1 MATPSAKPGVNGVSS
16 PGGSTPSH
24 TRDWGAL
31 RSGEPGSAFRGLTK
45 GRGGDRGGRRSG
57 RGGRGSRAGGSLPSG
72 RGGGDQANATKPEPN
87 PVKVDVPTEPKATPA
102 AGASTSPVEK
112 GTTPTAT
119 NEKAPKPRGS
129 SRKSSRNVPTLILPP
144 SSPTLETTPAAT
156 PARQGNRRRRSQ
168 QRRKSP
174 TTTTPSPKLSVDPSP
189 NPNLLRP
196 QRARTGP
203 PSPVISTKDVPPHLS
218 AGPHIT
224 TFDMKH
230 NIDALVERVRAVAMD
245 NNRPTTPGSHIDW
258 AGDDDDSL
266 PDLDDW
272 GVTTS
277 TSVAEDRIE
286 ISPILVDGLKP
297 LPEPT
302 VRVDNDREE
311 REVNTAPVVD
321 VVPQIADKAPPHD
334 EKWKSKRFPR
344 ALQVDSKAEV
354 SSKPIKFTDTAAQV
368 ASASERTNLHV
379 PADVSPTSSSEPPL
393 KASLHPS
400 LPAKPVAAVQNLVVQ
415 AKLRP
420 GAMPMRVSVPVK
432 QPVIVDKPPESTQ
445 LPVAAVE
452 KTAPPVEQ
460 PSKTLEK
467 PLTSVVVTDTLPQ
480 LIVAPPTAE
489 PSPEVNSSTEDSS
502 EKAGMAASI
511 HAPLSLPESA
521 SSLNLVQPIPT
532 APRAFNPTHQR
543 AHTVGRVQQFN
554 QLQTPPGFQQRF
566 SRSGTSTPRG
576 GYGTHVTHSRTHSSP
591 PTGSGLNPRVHTQRP
606 VITVDAISRLARTIG
621 GIPPPRAQEVSIT
634 KE

>member
-45 GRGGDRGGRRSG
+45 GRGGDRGGRRGG
-57 RGGRGSRAGGSLPSG
+57 RGGRGSRAGGGSSPGG
-72 RGGGDQANATKPEPN
+72 RGRGDQANATKPEPN
-87 PVKVDVPTEPKATPA
+87 PAKVDFPTEPKPAPA
-102 AGASTSPVEK
+102 AGASASPVEK

-119 NEKAPKPRGS
+119 NEKAPKPKGS

-144 SSPTLETTPAAT
+144 SSPAVEIAPATA
-156 PARQGNRRRRSQ
+156 PARQANRRRRSQ
-168 QRRKSP
+168 QRGKSP
-174 TTTTPSPKLSVDPSP
+174 TTAPSPKLSVDP

-218 AGPHIT
+218 AGPSIT

-277 TSVAEDRIE
+277 TAVAEDRIE

-297 LPEPT
+297 LPEPI
-302 VRVDNDREE
+302 VRIDNDQEK
-311 REVNTAPVVD
+311 REVNAAPTVD
-321 VVPQIADKAPPHD
+321 VVPQIEDKAPPQD
-334 EKWKSKRFPR
+334 EKWKSKHFPR

-354 SSKPIKFTDTAAQV
+354 SPKSMNSTDTTAHTT
-368 ASASERTNLHV
+368 SAPEPTNVHA
-379 PADVSPTSSSEPPL
+379 PPHVSPTKSSEPLP
-393 KASLHPS
+393 KAPLHPS

-445 LPVAAVE
+445 PPVAAVE
-452 KTAPPVEQ
+452 KTALPIEQ

-467 PLTSVVVTDTLPQ
+467 PLTSVVVADTLPQ
-480 LIVAPPTAE
+480 LIVAPPTVE

-502 EKAGMAASI
+502 DKAGLAASI
-511 HAPLSLPESA
+511 HAPVSLPESA
-521 SSLNLVQPIPT
+521 SSPNLSQLIPT

-591 PTGSGLNPRVHTQRP
+591 PTGPGLNPRVHTQRP

-621 GIPPPRAQEVSIT
+621 GIPPPRAKEVSIT